1 MSLSFVK
8 VGGFSYFLFSLS
20 NAFWDKMRQFIKTE
34 MQMLLKGFRGEAVGG
49 VRWTMNDDGWGEEIG
64 SNAIEYEQGD
74 HISEGNTPDKVIVIE
89 NRNHA

>member
-1 MSLSFVK
+1 
-8 VGGFSYFLFSLS
+8 
-20 NAFWDKMRQFIKTE
+20 MRQFIKTKL
-34 MQMLLKGFRGEAVGG
+34 QMLLKGFRGEAVGG

-74 HISEGNTPDKVIVIE
+74 HISEGKAPDKVIVIE